1 MAHRGRAGAPRS
13 YATASPAERRVAMQW
28 AARANEAYRQLR
40 DPMLRARYL
49 CEQAGVDLQ
58 TESNTSMDPAF
69 LMQQMSWREAL
80 DDARGDAA
88 ALASLQAELQEA
100 RGQMRA
106 RLAQLLD
113 GQGLRGGGAES
124 AGMDV
129 RGEAGAGAGPRA
141 TGGIVQGAGRPPPN
155 LRAGLRPLSR
165 KHNHGFIADFRA
177 WRVASRR
184 TSASWRWASTLA
196 PPPAGRRRAQQRGR
210 SPARRARPC
219 AAAFGGALFPG
230 GRVTTGRE
238 PLAEQALDPLNT
250 VVSVKRHMG
259 RTLEEARPRARRMN
273 SWTRPAWCASARC
286 RAT

>member
-1 MAHRGRAGAPRS
+1 MAGDDHFSLFGLPARFDLDTQMLESAWRTVAAQVHPDR

-100 RGQMRA
+100 RGQMRE

-113 GQGLRGGGAES
+113 V
-124 AGMDV
+124 D
-129 RGEAGAGAGPRA
+129 
-141 TGGIVQGAGRPPPN
+141 
-155 LRAGLRPLSR
+155 
-165 KHNHGFIADFRA
+165 KDY
-177 WRVASRR
+177 
-184 TSASWRWASTLA
+184 
-196 PPPAGRRRAQQRGR
+196 
-210 SPARRARPC
+210 
-219 AAAFGGALFPG
+219 AAAGQK
-230 GRVTTGRE
+230 VRE
-238 PLAEQALDPLNT
+238 WMFVEKLAQELAHAQ
-250 VVSVKRHMG
+250 
-259 RTLEEARPRARRMN
+259 
-273 SWTRPAWCASARC
+273 PAE
-286 RAT
+286 

>member
-1 MAHRGRAGAPRS
+1 LAGDDHFSLFGLPARFDLDTQMLESAWRTVAAQVHPDR

-113 GQGLRGGGAES
+113 V
-124 AGMDV
+124 D
-129 RGEAGAGAGPRA
+129 
-141 TGGIVQGAGRPPPN
+141 
-155 LRAGLRPLSR
+155 
-165 KHNHGFIADFRA
+165 KDY
-177 WRVASRR
+177 
-184 TSASWRWASTLA
+184 
-196 PPPAGRRRAQQRGR
+196 
-210 SPARRARPC
+210 
-219 AAAFGGALFPG
+219 AAAGQK
-230 GRVTTGRE
+230 VRE
-238 PLAEQALDPLNT
+238 WMFVEKLAQELAHAQ
-250 VVSVKRHMG
+250 
-259 RTLEEARPRARRMN
+259 
-273 SWTRPAWCASARC
+273 PAE
-286 RAT
+286 